1 MKAGVVYWVEEVEGL
16 YEVWAYNSY
25 YSVERLI
32 RSYKTKK
39 AAEGYVTKVNARL
52 QGQAVK
58 AK

>member
-1 MKAGVVYWVEEVEGL
+1 MKAKVVYWVEEAEGL

-25 YSVERLI
+25 YDVERLI

-52 QGQAVK
+52 A
-58 AK
+58 AKTN